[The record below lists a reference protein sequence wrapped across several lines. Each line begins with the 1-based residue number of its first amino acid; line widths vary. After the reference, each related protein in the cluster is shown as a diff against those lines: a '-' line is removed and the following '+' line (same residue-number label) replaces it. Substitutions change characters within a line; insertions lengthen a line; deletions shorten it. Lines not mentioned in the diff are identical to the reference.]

1 MKRILTNV
9 LAVTLFARIAG
20 NFIIPLIVSW
30 LQTAIRRE
38 EYLDHRFGRL
48 PGAKIIIQFDQL
60 DTGSGQLLIVFLL
73 SWNRYNNAFI
83 EYRSTLS

>member
-20 NFIIPLIVSW
+20 KFIIPLIANW
-30 LQTAIRRE
+30 LQTMQKRI
-38 EYLDHRFGRL
+38 FGRL
-48 PGAKIIIQFDQL
+48 PGAKLTIQFDQL
-60 DTGSGQLLIVFLL
+60 DTGRGQLLIVLLL
-73 SWNRYNNAFI
+73 SWKRYNNAFI